1 MILPTIHR
9 NGTSKADL
17 FDRYW
22 TALLAVEAAIDA
34 VAQTGPNGRDY
45 YPQGDDALRQAQAA
59 HQDRLKRLHAIVLE
73 LDTLVDHT
81 S

>member
-1 MILPTIHR
+1 MILPTIHM

-17 FDRYW
+17 LDRYM
-22 TALLAVEAAIDA
+22 TALMAVEAAIDA
-34 VAQTGPNGRDY
+34 VAQTAPHGRDY

-59 HQDRLKRLHAIVLE
+59 HQSRLIRLHAIVLE
-73 LDTLVDHT
+73 LDTLADHT